1 MASLTPILVVDEIEP
16 CLPFWTERLGFQ
28 KTTEVPHEGRVGF
41 VILERDGVEVMY
53 QSKASVS
60 GDLPQLAGGGERAIL
75 YMQVENIEELEAKM
89 NGLEPVIPM
98 RQTFYGAAEIGFADP
113 AGNVVIFSM
122 QAGY

>member
-1 MASLTPILVVDEIEP
+1 MAALTPILVVDEIEP

-28 KTTEVPHEGRVGF
+28 KTTEVPHESRLGF
-41 VILERDGVEVMY
+41 VILDRDGVEVMY
-53 QSKASVS
+53 QSKASLS
-60 GDLPQLAGGGERAIL
+60 GDLPQLAGRGERTVL

-98 RQTFYGAAEIGFADP
+98 RQTFYGAAEIGFSDP
-113 AGNVVIFSM
+113 AGNVVIFAM

>member
-1 MASLTPILVVDEIEP
+1 MASLTPILVVDQIEP

-28 KTTEVPHEGRVGF
+28 KTTEVPHEGSLGF

-53 QSKASVS
+53 QSKASLS

-75 YMQVENIEELEAKM
+75 YMQVENIEELEAMM

-98 RQTFYGAAEIGFADP
+98 RQTFYGAAEIGFADS
-113 AGNVVIFSM
+113 AGNIVIFSM
-122 QAGY
+122 QSGY

>member
-1 MASLTPILVVDEIEP
+1 MAALTPILVVEEIEP

-28 KTTEVPHEGRVGF
+28 KTTEVPHEGRLGF
-41 VILERDGVEVMY
+41 VILDRGGVEVMY

-60 GDLPQLAGGGERAIL
+60 ADLPQLAGRGERAVL

-89 NGLEPVIPM
+89 AGLEPVIPM

-113 AGNVVIFSM
+113 AGNVVIFAMYS
-122 QAGY
+122 GY